1 MVCVLGCD
9 IGTTSAKSVLVDVEA
24 GDVVAGT
31 SSFEYAPDSPKP
43 KWSQQN
49 AEVWTRACFDS
60 LRNAISKGGVSV
72 DDIAAVCISSLN
84 AGSGI
89 PLDKEL
95 NPIHP
100 ALIWNDSRAI
110 EEADAAKQVVGLD
123 RLAAVTGNTSDPY
136 FGFTKLLWIK
146 NNLKKIWD
154 RTFKFATPNGYVA
167 YLLTG
172 TLLYDVCYAGN
183 LGGIFDI
190 NRVAWSDELLD
201 DLEIP
206 RDKLPDLVDC
216 DQVVG
221 EVSSKGSEL
230 TGLRRGTI
238 VAAGGNDAPTSALGS
253 GAINDGEHNF
263 MCGTSGCW
271 NMIQDNRKHPWR
283 VTTRLINYPYVVES
297 RNKLESFGGSKTTG
311 HCFKWFA
318 NLANSNEQT
327 LDEEAE
333 SSSTLGKGIMFI
345 PQMMGE
351 RTPDWNPSRFGGFLG
366 LAGTPAR
373 GELYRAVLESV
384 AFDLLRHE
392 APANQAAIQLS
403 DTLLVS
409 GLTAKSRVY
418 RKILAD
424 VTGYRVVYAER
435 SGEAPGGDALIAALA
450 AKQVRDANVIKRWL
464 RLDEAEVSEPEE
476 ELHKGYV
483 EFFQKVWRPS
493 YDALKSVDDTITSWT
508 SK

>member
-1 MVCVLGCD
+1 
-9 IGTTSAKSVLVDVEA
+9 
-24 GDVVAGT
+24 
-31 SSFEYAPDSPKP
+31 
-43 KWSQQN
+43 
-49 AEVWTRACFDS
+49 
-60 LRNAISKGGVSV
+60 
-72 DDIAAVCISSLN
+72 
-84 AGSGI
+84 
-89 PLDKEL
+89 
-95 NPIHP
+95 
-100 ALIWNDSRAI
+100 
-110 EEADAAKQVVGLD
+110 
-123 RLAAVTGNTSDPY
+123 
-136 FGFTKLLWIK
+136 
-146 NNLKKIWD
+146 
-154 RTFKFATPNGYVA
+154 
-167 YLLTG
+167 
-172 TLLYDVCYAGN
+172 
-183 LGGIFDI
+183 
-190 NRVAWSDELLD
+190 
-201 DLEIP
+201 
-206 RDKLPDLVDC
+206 
-216 DQVVG
+216 
-221 EVSSKGSEL
+221 
-230 TGLRRGTI
+230 
-238 VAAGGNDAPTSALGS
+238 
-253 GAINDGEHNF
+253 
-263 MCGTSGCW
+263 
-271 NMIQDNRKHPWR
+271 MIQDNRKHPWR
-283 VTTRLINYPYVVES
+283 VTTRFINYPYVVES

-318 NLANSNEQT
+318 NLADSNEQT
-327 LDEEAE
+327 LDREAE
-333 SSSTLGKGIMFI
+333 SSTTLKKGIMFI